1 MPGQGMNGRSA
12 GRAAQ
17 GGIRGASLA
26 TFVLVHGAMHG
37 GWCWREVRQ
46 RMSASGHEV
55 YAPTLTGQGERRQG
69 LTPEVGISHHVTD
82 LAELAYFE
90 DLSDIHLVLHS
101 YAGVLAGP
109 VAERAAGRLA
119 SVTYLAAFIAAPGQ
133 SLLDAE
139 PPEVAQRYRDLAASD
154 GGGWRVPASPAFLDQ
169 WGVTDPVLRDRVGP
183 RLTDFPLRCLTDP
196 VHFDPEPLAKIRKV
210 YVSHTRPPLPGLRKS
225 AGLAVAA
232 GWETHQLP
240 LGHDLMLAAPRET
253 AELLAGIARGPAHG
267 RRTAGR
273 P

>member
-1 MPGQGMNGRSA
+1 MFDELHPAPPRSA
-12 GRAAQ
+12 SQTVTRRAFVRSAVLAAGGLGIYATTHARHELEIVRRTLPIRNLPDSFQ
-17 GGIRGASLA
+17 GFRI
-26 TFVLVHGAMHG
+26 V
-37 GWCWREVRQ
+37 Q
-46 RMSASGHEV
+46 
-55 YAPTLTGQGERRQG
+55 
-69 LTPEVGISHHVTD
+69 
-82 LAELAYFE
+82 
-90 DLSDIHLVLHS
+90 LSDIHLVLHS

-139 PPEVAQRYRDLAASD
+139 PPEVGQRYRDLAASD

-169 WGVTDPVLRDRVGP
+169 WGVTDPVLRDQVGP

-196 VHFDPEPLAKIRKV
+196 VHFDPEPLAKTRKV

-225 AGLAVAA
+225 AGLAAAA

-240 LGHDLMLAAPRET
+240 FGHDLMLAAPRET

-267 RRTAGR
+267 PRTAGR

>member
-1 MPGQGMNGRSA
+1 M
-12 GRAAQ
+12 
-17 GGIRGASLA
+17 A

-46 RMSASGHEV
+46 RLSASGHEV
-55 YAPTLTGQGERRQG
+55 YAPTLTGQGERRQS
-69 LTPEVGISHHVTD
+69 LTPEVGVPAHVTD

-109 VAERAAGRLA
+109 VAERLAGRLA

-139 PPEVAQRYRDLAASD
+139 PPEVAQRYRDLATSAGD
-154 GGGWRVPASPAFLDQ
+154 GWRVPASPAFLDQ
-169 WGVTDPVLRDRVGP
+169 WGVTDPALRDQIGP

-196 VHFDPEPLAKIRKV
+196 VQFGPAPLEKVRKV
-210 YVSHTRPPLPGLRKS
+210 YVSHTRPPLPGLRRS
-225 AGLAVAA
+225 LGLAVAA
-232 GWETHQLP
+232 GWETHELP
-240 LGHDLMLAAPRET
+240 CGHDLMLAAPRET
-253 AELLAGIARGPAHG
+253 AGLLAGIARGPGPG
-267 RRTAGR
+267 RGPAGQ